1 MSKRN
6 WFYFVLPCYTI
17 GFLIQKE
24 VKVKPIVTCSHFPAF
39 RVSYMYLLSVLI
51 GLLDYLCPVVS
62 DYIGS
67 GFMTPIENCSI
78 FHVTFISTLNV
89 MYKILRQMFF
99 SLFELPDISCRYL
112 RSKQLLQRL
121 DDSLSIVSCRMPVK
135 EPSELIL

>member
-1 MSKRN
+1 VSKRN

-17 GFLIQKE
+17 GLKNSRHFLIQKE
-24 VKVKPIVTCSHFPAF
+24 VKVKPIVTCSHFSAF

-78 FHVTFISTLNV
+78 FHVTFISTLNA
-89 MYKILRQMFF
+89 MYKF
-99 SLFELPDISCRYL
+99 SVRCFLACLNSLIFPVAISVASNSCKDLMTVSQSYL
-112 RSKQLLQRL
+112 VECL
-121 DDSLSIVSCRMPVK
+121 
-135 EPSELIL
+135 